1 MATERK
7 VEFDIL
13 KGILIVLVVIG
24 HAIVSDTALHK
35 VIFWFHM
42 PAFFMI
48 TGYLTT
54 RWNNSRKTIIR
65 RIKRL
70 VVPYFSYSVLLFCLF
85 HPEPLVKN
93 IARVLYAGHMNITTY
108 SYPFWFVNAMFV
120 ALCLHSFLLT
130 KVNKGGVCTR
140 IDYTMDCNSRSH
152 VSEFRYS
159 CSPMGH

>member
-1 MATERK
+1 MSKKLDWMKTERK
-7 VEFDIL
+7 VEYDIL

-24 HAIVSDTALHK
+24 HAISNNSALHK

-48 TGYLTT
+48 TGCLTT
-54 RWNNSRKTIIR
+54 RWNNSRETIVL

-70 VVPYFSYSVLLFCLF
+70 VVPYFSYSILLFCLF

-120 ALCLHSFLLT
+120 ALCFYSLLLR
-130 KVNKGGVCTR
+130 KFNGG
-140 IDYTMDCNSRSH
+140 
-152 VSEFRYS
+152 
-159 CSPMGH
+159 G